1 MSVPNSV
8 IVLRAGGS
16 MTRRAVAHLPA
27 LGVAALLVGSLAAAA
42 AAQDWRRYATVQN
55 PSQYTIDW
63 RAFYEKAQTLTD
75 ATRAS
80 LPHKLDIAYGTDPK
94 QRLDLYLPKA
104 TPAGAPVFL
113 FIHGGGF
120 VEGDRRQYGYIAA
133 PLAAH
138 GMITAVMSYRL
149 VPYRYP
155 MQVEDVELA
164 VSWLATHIA
173 ANGGDPG
180 RISVGGHSAGAILSA
195 LLGVRTDWQARRGVP
210 ADVIKGIV
218 PVSGPYDLR
227 GLTGFVANFI
237 PGDGPDRAA
246 ASPMLRIARTPPAVV
261 AYGEKETP
269 YAAGSGAFVDALV
282 KRGGKATLI
291 ALTEMGHDQTALTL
305 ADAASPLTTAVV
317 SLVTGAR

>member
-1 MSVPNSV
+1 
-8 IVLRAGGS
+8 
-16 MTRRAVAHLPA
+16 MTRHAVAHLPA
-27 LGVAALLVGSLAAAA
+27 LGIAALLGSLAAPAF
-42 AAQDWRRYATVQN
+42 AQDWRSYATVQN

-63 RAFYEKAQTLTD
+63 RAFYEKAQALTD

-80 LPHKLDIAYGTDPK
+80 LSHKLDVPYGTDPK

-138 GMITAVMSYRL
+138 GVITAVMSYRL

-155 MQVEDVELA
+155 TQVEDVELA

-173 ANGGDPG
+173 AHGGDPG

-237 PGDGPDRAA
+237 PRDGPDRTV
-246 ASPMLRIARTPPAVV
+246 ASPILNIGRMPAAVV
-261 AYGEKETP
+261 AYGEKEP
-269 YAAGSGAFVDALV
+269 YAAGSAAFVEALV

-291 ALTEMGHDQTALTL
+291 ALTGMAHDQTALTL
-305 ADAASPLTTAVV
+305 ADPTSPLTTAVV
-317 SLVTGAR
+317 SLVTSAR